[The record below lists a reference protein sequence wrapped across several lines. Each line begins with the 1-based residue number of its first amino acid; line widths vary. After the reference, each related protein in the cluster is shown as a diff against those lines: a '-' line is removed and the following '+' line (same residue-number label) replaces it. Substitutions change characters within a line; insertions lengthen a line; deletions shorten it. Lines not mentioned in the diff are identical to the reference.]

1 MDKQRVRNWIRSFA
15 ACFGVCGGGGSEDL
29 LFHKGTADVG
39 VAGKVAKW
47 PSTMSTDTLDFEAP
61 IALSTPS
68 SMPELIVF
76 GRVQDSWVGS
86 RDHVRFGKIDPSIQK
101 LTRRYIS
108 TWHGRSGDIGDP
120 PVPNRYL

>member
-1 MDKQRVRNWIRSFA
+1 M
-15 ACFGVCGGGGSEDL
+15 
-29 LFHKGTADVG
+29 FHKGTADVG

-86 RDHVRFGKIDPSIQK
+86 RDHIRFSKIDPSIQK
-101 LTRRYIS
+101 LTRHYIS
-108 TWHGRSGDIGDP
+108 TWHITPGP
-120 PVPNRYL
+120 